1 MQKTT
6 MLEYSK
12 IILERVSFNRKLFL
26 KEYRKL
32 SRQLADDEII
42 ELRTWVKTNVWPVV
56 ETPMVR

>member
-32 SRQLADDEII
+32 SKQLPDDETT
-42 ELRTWVKTNVWPVV
+42 ELRTWVKANLWPVA
-56 ETPMVR
+56 ETRIMQ